1 MGNIETMVRW
11 ALEVFPTFQSFSPN
25 VSMLFHHGDFFAG
38 RMIHFNSLIY
48 AFKGVLGNKHLK
60 FDIWGKEMETFQ
72 STLEHVMEL
81 NKGGIFLTE
90 EARTTERQ
98 NSN

>member
-1 MGNIETMVRW
+1 MAIFSQVEWYISIR
-11 ALEVFPTFQSFSPN
+11 SFTLLS
-25 VSMLFHHGDFFAG
+25 
-38 RMIHFNSLIY
+38 
-48 AFKGVLGNKHLK
+48 GVLGNKHLK